1 MLPELLTKTQNLYE
15 TIHSTGLTLLK
26 DAIKI
31 KETSETPSALPP
43 TDQTRV
49 TDFYNFEPILEEKNS
64 LTDTIAIAI
73 GAIQESMGLSNFL
86 GEISEANVCGYNLD
100 KSLIY
105 KMTENY
111 LEKTLLLQQIDYF
124 ITSETLLT

>member
-1 MLPELLTKTQNLYE
+1 MLPELLTNTQNLYE

-31 KETSETPSALPP
+31 KETSEAPSALPP

-49 TDFYNFEPILEEKNS
+49 ADLYNFEPILEEKNS
-64 LTDTIAIAI
+64 LADTIEVAI

-100 KSLIY
+100 KSLMY